1 MSEATPLPTSPVG
14 NALTSI
20 TVRPGP
26 YFERINAQR
35 RTIIDV
41 YLLYSRTPQGTL
53 PIVGALRCK
62 QSRASPTILVSS
74 SSHPVMADPGK
85 TMGILTSGLT
95 AFALL
100 PFL

>member
-1 MSEATPLPTSPVG
+1 MRVPIPFNQDECWIADPMSEATPLPTSPVG

-41 YLLYSRTPQGTL
+41 YLLL
-53 PIVGALRCK
+53 
-62 QSRASPTILVSS
+62 
-74 SSHPVMADPGK
+74 
-85 TMGILTSGLT
+85 
-95 AFALL
+95 
-100 PFL
+100 